1 MDRTKTFYTVIRFI
15 LKITVFLV
23 LPYKITGRE
32 NIPDGAAIICANHS
46 SNVDPLLVAF
56 AVPGKYHVCFLAK
69 KELFKGRIAAWFF
82 RSLGVIS
89 VDRGKAD
96 LDSMKLAF
104 KCLKSGKKLGIFPEG
119 TRVARDDDVE
129 PKLGA
134 VRIAEKTGAPI
145 VPVYIPRTKKLF
157 HRVRINVGEPL
168 TIEKRRR
175 AKNEYAE
182 LANDLM
188 SRINALAG

>member
-1 MDRTKTFYTVIRFI
+1 MDWNKIFYKVIRFI
-15 LKITVFLV
+15 LSIFVFLV

-32 NIPDGAAIICANHS
+32 NIPEDAAIICANHS

-56 AVPGKYHVCFLAK
+56 AIPGKYHVCFMAK
-69 KELFKGRIAAWFF
+69 KELFQNKISAWFF
-82 RSLGVIS
+82 RSLSVIS

-96 LDSMKLAF
+96 LGSMKQAF

-119 TRVARDDDVE
+119 TRTAQNNDVE

-134 VRIAEKTGAPI
+134 VRIAEKTGVPI
-145 VPVYIPRTKKLF
+145 VPIYIPREKKLF
-157 HRVRINVGEPL
+157 HKIRINIGEPL
-168 TIEKRRR
+168 TIEKRKRT
-175 AKNEYAE
+175 KDEYTD

-188 SRINALAG
+188 NRISSLSA